1 MKTRNISFLL
11 ALAMGATACFSLDK
25 DPEGV
30 LSTNMPFRST
40 GEIQNYVNQFY
51 ESGLRGQDITMGGGS
66 GIAGL
71 DTYSDNLASSA
82 PVARTNGSLSL
93 NNAANLGG
101 NGGLYRYIRNV
112 NFLLNNQDNC
122 DKNADFNQL
131 IGEAYYFRAWY
142 YYQLLKDYGG
152 VAVIDEPLD
161 PDMELMQRG
170 RDSRTVVTDFILADL
185 DKAIDML
192 GQQNNSASMRI
203 HQDVARALKSEV
215 ALFEGTWEKYHK
227 AKNDA
232 FFDKTVTDAKINSYL
247 QTAAAAAKEI
257 MDRNV
262 WKIYNTGNP
271 QNDYRVIFQTTNLG
285 SNSEVLWYKR
295 YDGDMVGNSV
305 NRYLNQG
312 GGGIG
317 ITASLVDDYLTIDG
331 KPFTGDEKL
340 AAKRV
345 YGQELSASV
354 RDPRLAQTVVTPGQ
368 VLRPDQPAGYTLPPF
383 DKSGFQTTTTGYSML
398 KHVQIDWTGDLDA
411 EYKGAT
417 PAIQFRYADVLLN
430 YAEALAELD
439 GAANASTIV
448 SALQP
453 LRDRVG
459 MPAMDFDRE
468 YNTAADYPFRNLN
481 KYIQAVRRERRVEQ
495 ALEGRRFYDIL
506 RWAAAEDLLVG
517 KTPTGVLFAGSDLP
531 GQYEGLI
538 YDQASGNQIYLTG
551 KAGDADRYV
560 LPIPPTNLSD
570 GYKFNVGRDY
580 LLPFQQRLTT
590 LTGGLWEQNPGW

>member
-1 MKTRNISFLL
+1 MKTRNIFYIL
-11 ALAMGATACFSLDK
+11 ALYLGATACFSLDK

-51 ESGLRGQDITMGGGS
+51 ESGLRFQDITMGGGS
-66 GIAGL
+66 GIAGS
-71 DTYSDNLASSA
+71 DTYSDNLVGSA
-82 PVARTNGSLSL
+82 AVSRTNGGLSL
-93 NNAANLGG
+93 NNAANLGAD
-101 NGGLYRYIRNV
+101 GGLYRYIRNV

-122 DKNADFNQL
+122 DKNTEFNKL
-131 IGEAYYFRAWY
+131 IGEAYYFRAWF

-152 VAVIDEPLD
+152 VAIVEEPLD
-161 PDMELMQRG
+161 PDMELMKR
-170 RDSRTVVTDFILADL
+170 SRNTRTEVADFILSDL
-185 DKAIDML
+185 DTAIGLL
-192 GQQNNSASMRI
+192 GEEGDSRSMRI
-203 HQDVARALKSEV
+203 HRDVARALKSEV

-232 FFDKTVTDAKINSYL
+232 FFDETVTDAKIAGYF

-271 QNDYRVIFQTTNLG
+271 TDDYRVVFQTTNL
-285 SNSEVLWYKR
+285 STNSEVLWYKR
-295 YDGDMVGNSV
+295 YDGDLVGNSV

-317 ITASLVDDYLTIDG
+317 VTASLVDDYLTIDG
-331 KPFTGDEKL
+331 KPFTGAEKL

-345 YGQELSASV
+345 YGNELSPSV
-354 RDPRLAQTVVTPGQ
+354 RDPRLSQTVVTPGQ
-368 VLRPDQPAGYTLPPF
+368 ILRPDQPGYTLPPF
-383 DKSGFQTTTTGYSML
+383 DKSGFQSNTTGYSML

-430 YAEALAELD
+430 YAEALAEQN
-439 GAANASTIV
+439 GAANASEIIAAV
-448 SALQP
+448 QP

-468 YNTAADYPFRNLN
+468 YNTDADYPFKGLD

-495 ALEGRRFYDIL
+495 ALEGRRFHDIL
-506 RWAAAEDLLVG
+506 RWAAAEELLAG
-517 KTPTGVLFAGSDLP
+517 KTPTGVLFTGSDLP
-531 GQYEGLI
+531 DNYEELI
-538 YDQASGNQIYLTG
+538 YDQESDNQIYLTG
-551 KAGDADRYV
+551 KPGDADRYV
-560 LPIPPTNLSD
+560 LPIPPANLAN
-570 GYKFNVGRDY
+570 GYQFNVNRDY
-580 LLPFQQRLTT
+580 LLPFQQRMTT
-590 LTGGLWEQNPGW
+590 LTDGLWKQNPGW

>member
-1 MKTRNISFLL
+1 
-11 ALAMGATACFSLDK
+11 MGATACFSLDK

-66 GIAGL
+66 GIAGA
-71 DTYSDNLASSA
+71 DTYSDNLAGSA

-93 NNAANLGG
+93 NNAANLGAG
-101 NGGLYRYIRNV
+101 GGLYRYIRNV

-152 VAVIDEPLD
+152 VAIIEQPLD
-161 PDMELMQRG
+161 PDTELMKRG
-170 RDSRTVVTDFILADL
+170 RDSRTAVADFILSDL
-185 DKAIDML
+185 DKAIEML
-192 GQQNNSASMRI
+192 GQQNNSSSMRI
-203 HQDVARALKSEV
+203 HKDVARALKSEV

-227 AKNDA
+227 ARNDA
-232 FFDKTVTDAKINSYL
+232 FYDKTVTDAQVNAYL
-247 QTAAAAAKEI
+247 QAAADAAKEI

-262 WKIYNTGNP
+262 WKIHNTGNP
-271 QNDYRVIFQTTNLG
+271 TNDYRIVFQTTNLG
-285 SNSEVLWYKR
+285 SNTEVLWYKR
-295 YDGDMVGNSV
+295 YDGDLVGNSV

-317 ITASLVDDYLTIDG
+317 ITASLVDDHLTIDG
-331 KPFTGDEKL
+331 RPFVGEEKM

-345 YGQELSASV
+345 YGEELSPSL

-368 VLRPDQPAGYTLPPF
+368 VLRPDQPQGYSLPPF
-383 DKSGFQTTTTGYSML
+383 DKSGFQVTTTGYSML

-430 YAEALAELD
+430 YAEALAELN
-439 GAANASTIV
+439 GSANAQKIID
-448 SALQP
+448 ALKP

-468 YNTAADYPFRNLN
+468 YNTSADYPFKGLD

-495 ALEGRRFYDIL
+495 ALEGRRFHDIM

-517 KTPTGVLFAGSDLP
+517 KTPTGVLFTGSNLP
-531 GQYEGLI
+531 GNYPELI
-538 YDQASGNQIYLTG
+538 YDQESGNQIYLTG
-551 KAGDADRYV
+551 RAGDADRYV
-560 LPIPPTNLSD
+560 LPIPPSNLSN
-570 GYKFNVGRDY
+570 GYRFKTDRDY
-580 LLPFQQRLTT
+580 LLPFQQRMTT
-590 LTGGLWEQNPGW
+590 LTDGLWQQNPGW

>member
-170 RDSRTVVTDFILADL
+170 RDSRTVVADFILADL

-203 HQDVARALKSEV
+203 HKDVARALKSEV

>member
-1 MKTRNISFLL
+1 
-11 ALAMGATACFSLDK
+11 MGATACFSLDK

-66 GIAGL
+66 GIAGA
-71 DTYSDNLASSA
+71 DTYSDNLAGSA

-93 NNAANLGG
+93 NNAANLGAG
-101 NGGLYRYIRNV
+101 GGLYRYIRNV

-152 VAVIDEPLD
+152 VAIIEQPLD
-161 PDMELMQRG
+161 PDTELMKRG
-170 RDSRTVVTDFILADL
+170 RDSRTAVADFILSDL
-185 DKAIDML
+185 DKAIEML
-192 GQQNNSASMRI
+192 GQQNNSSSMRI
-203 HQDVARALKSEV
+203 HKDVARALKSEV

-227 AKNDA
+227 ARNDA
-232 FFDKTVTDAKINSYL
+232 FYDKTVTDAQVNAYL
-247 QTAAAAAKEI
+247 QAAADAAKEI

-262 WKIYNTGNP
+262 WKIHNTGNP
-271 QNDYRVIFQTTNLG
+271 TNDYRIVFQTTNLG
-285 SNSEVLWYKR
+285 SNTEVLWYKR
-295 YDGDMVGNSV
+295 YDGDLVGNSV

-331 KPFTGDEKL
+331 RPFVGEEKM

-345 YGQELSASV
+345 YGEELSPSL

-368 VLRPDQPAGYTLPPF
+368 VLRPDQPQGYSLPPF
-383 DKSGFQTTTTGYSML
+383 DKSGFQVTTTGYSML

-430 YAEALAELD
+430 YAEALAELN
-439 GAANASTIV
+439 GSANAQKIID
-448 SALQP
+448 ALKP

-468 YNTAADYPFRNLN
+468 YNTSADYPFKGLD

-495 ALEGRRFYDIL
+495 ALEGRRFHDIM

-517 KTPTGVLFAGSDLP
+517 KTPTGVLFTGSNLP
-531 GQYEGLI
+531 GNYPELI
-538 YDQASGNQIYLTG
+538 YDQESGNQIYLTG
-551 KAGDADRYV
+551 RAGDADRYV
-560 LPIPPTNLSD
+560 LPIPPSNLSN
-570 GYKFNVGRDY
+570 GYRFKTDRDY
-580 LLPFQQRLTT
+580 LLPFQQRMTT
-590 LTGGLWEQNPGW
+590 LTDGLWQQNPGW

>member
-203 HQDVARALKSEV
+203 HKDVARALKSEV

-580 LLPFQQRLTT
+580 LLPFQQRMTT

>member
-170 RDSRTVVTDFILADL
+170 RDSRTVVADFILADL

-203 HQDVARALKSEV
+203 HKDVARALKSEV

-468 YNTAADYPFRNLN
+468 YNTSADYPFRNLD

-531 GQYEGLI
+531 GQYAELI

-580 LLPFQQRLTT
+580 LLPFQQRMTT